1 MLNPSSAAF
10 EKMQPQEKLKYV
22 RSIQTPTAAE
32 ISFLISILTD
42 VQENAVIQAAVLPIL
57 KNAGEKGA
65 AELILCFNQTP
76 IHEEETRIR
85 LSRVL
90 SQISKTPTAIF
101 ENFIKDPLP
110 RIRQNG
116 VIGLSFQNSGRYDTL
131 LCDLLIH
138 DPNSEVAFEAAAA
151 LEAGKE
157 RTLPLLKEILSND
170 LKKMQKE
177 NGIGLLEAHVLG
189 KVIDIIGKDMSEE
202 KIMYIEPYVH
212 HGNSKISNQAKEI
225 IENYKNGD
233 E

>member
-1 MLNPSSAAF
+1 
-10 EKMQPQEKLKYV
+10 MQPQEKLKYI

-57 KNAGEKGA
+57 KDAGKKGA
-65 AELILCFNQTP
+65 AELFLCFNQTS

-85 LSRVL
+85 LSCAL
-90 SQISKTPTAIF
+90 SQIPKTSTVVF
-101 ENFIKDPLP
+101 ENFIKDPIP

-116 VIGLSFQNSGRYDTL
+116 IIGLSFQNSGRYDAL
-131 LCDLLIH
+131 LYDILIH
-138 DPNSEVAFEAAAA
+138 DPDSEVAFEAAAA

-177 NGIGLLEAHVLG
+177 DGAGLLEAHVLG
-189 KVIDIIGKDMSEE
+189 KVIDILGKDMNEE
-202 KIMYIEPYVH
+202 KIMYIEPYVRH
-212 HGNSKISNQAKEI
+212 ENSKISTQAKEI
-225 IENYKNGD
+225 IEKYINRDG
-233 E
+233 